1 MRRQLRW
8 PRAHYKRCAASN
20 CGFCPSFRHAAQL
33 RWPRAHCKRCAASNC
48 GIRPSFR
55 HAAQLRWPRAQ
66 YKHGTAS
73 TCKCII
79 FAPLFALCINLQL
92 NYEGQEHITRMVQ
105 PMSVPTPPSPSHP
118 AACTPNPNLN
128 TIPSTPVGD
137 FSSTHHHHHHHQQQ
151 QQQQQEQQQQ
161 RQQQE
166 PSPLQQQQ
174 QQQQEG
180 PGGVDMNIGVVG
192 RESGSGKAGHVKEE
206 GEEAGDKQRLKGG
219 VEAGGGEMNEVLV
232 WKSERTVL
240 AAVRP
245 VGGARPIELEVYST
259 KDPK

>member
-1 MRRQLRW
+1 VRRQLRW

-180 PGGVDMNIGVVG
+180 VVS
-192 RESGSGKAGHVKEE
+192 RLVPPPDF
-206 GEEAGDKQRLKGG
+206 GDVRYKLMARYRSQSAAQRLILGRKVG
-219 VEAGGGEMNEVLV
+219 VFCKCICNIIMCVFV
-232 WKSERTVL
+232 CVCVSCVS
-240 AAVRP
+240 
-245 VGGARPIELEVYST
+245 I
-259 KDPK
+259 